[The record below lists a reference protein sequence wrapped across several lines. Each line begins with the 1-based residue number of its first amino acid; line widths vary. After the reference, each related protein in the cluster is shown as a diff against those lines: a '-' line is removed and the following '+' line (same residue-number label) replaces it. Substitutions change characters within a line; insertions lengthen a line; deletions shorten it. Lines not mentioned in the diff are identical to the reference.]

1 MSVCLLSVLA
11 QTSACSSDSASQRA
25 RAIAAPQVAGSSGA
39 LPNLAAAPTKGS
51 ALSVQ
56 RAGQELAVTR
66 VFSQRLPYS
75 DAVTFT
81 LVDRAAVDCSSLPR
95 AGEAGFVASMLV
107 SRYLSAER
115 GEPSRRPL
123 RVKFFKVGNQQVD
136 GPFDWLEPFIE
147 PTTATLMFGQV
158 DAADATLAIRGQIQ
172 AEVCLPPTPNG
183 KDNVASSF
191 LLSYLGARLRVRGA
205 TIKNGVLRLSTS
217 PLTCSDELQGDFE
230 LRLQGQS
237 VSIDG
242 WASPRSSDFR
252 GKAEVS
258 RRGSEHVLSVE
269 GTLLGPLELEGTV
282 TPRPC

>member
-1 MSVCLLSVLA
+1 MSLLG
-11 QTSACSSDSASQRA
+11 QTSACSSDSASQHA
-25 RAIAAPQVAGSSGA
+25 RAVAEPQVAGTSSA
-39 LPNLAAAPTKGS
+39 VTNLDAAPTKGS
-51 ALSVQ
+51 ALSVK
-56 RAGQELAVTR
+56 RAGQELAVAR

-81 LVDRAAVDCSSLPR
+81 LVDRAAVDCNSLPR
-95 AGEAGFVASMLV
+95 AGEPGFVASLLV

-123 RVKFFKVGNQQVD
+123 RVKLFKVGDQQVE
-136 GPFDWLEPFIE
+136 GPFDWSEPFIE

-158 DAADATLAIRGQIQ
+158 DAANVTLAIRGQIQ
-172 AEVCLPPTPNG
+172 AEVCLPLAPNG
-183 KDNVASSF
+183 KENVAPSF

-242 WASPRSSDFR
+242 WASPRSSDFQ

-258 RRGSEHVLSVE
+258 RRGSEHVLSVK
-269 GTLLGPLELEGTV
+269 GTLVGPLELEGTV
-282 TPRPC
+282 TPRAC